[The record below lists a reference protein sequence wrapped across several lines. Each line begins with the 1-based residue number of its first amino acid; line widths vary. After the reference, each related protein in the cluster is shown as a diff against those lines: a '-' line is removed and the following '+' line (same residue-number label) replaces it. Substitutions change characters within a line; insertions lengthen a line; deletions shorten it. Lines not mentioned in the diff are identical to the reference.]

1 MFNTL
6 RSKLY
11 ATFGLTMAMFA
22 VILAILGAVA
32 HDNDAA
38 VQSAYQRDIANA
50 ASLAKAQNAIWA
62 LRWGVAQYLAL
73 GEADSA
79 GRAKVVKDETTHFAA
94 MKEAI
99 DALAG
104 GGLGAA
110 ESQGL
115 NELRNAFKQY
125 YDSRGTWFKLVGEGK
140 AEEAADWRAKTTTP
154 FGAATVKA
162 LTQQFELQ
170 RAATRQQVVKAE
182 AAASRVRMIAGLTLL
197 LLLIP
202 AASIWWTTNRV
213 SGRLDEAVNIA
224 QAVAGGDLGSHIEVT
239 GSDETSRLL
248 AALKVMNEN
257 LHTIVRQV
265 RAGSESITS
274 GSAEIAGGNADLSQ
288 RTEEQASSLQQT
300 AASMSQLAG
309 TVRNS
314 ADTARQAAALADSA
328 SLVAVK
334 GGEVVGQVVST
345 MEEISSSSKKIGDII
360 GVIDSIAFQTNI
372 LALNAAVEAAR
383 AGEQGRGF
391 SVVAS
396 EVRALAQRSAAAAKE
411 IKTLIGASVEK
422 VASGSQLVNDA
433 GRTMGDIVQQVRRVT
448 DLISEISAASSEQT
462 SGIEQVSQAVHL
474 LDQVTQQNASLVE
487 QAAAASESL
496 RSRAGQLAGVVATF
510 RLGDDASQA
519 PEPQRQ

>member
-11 ATFGLTMAMFA
+11 ATFGLTMAVFA
-22 VILAILGAVA
+22 IVLASLGWLA
-32 HDNDAA
+32 HANDSKLQATYQHDIADAA
-38 VQSAYQRDIANA
+38 QLA
-50 ASLAKAQNAIWA
+50 AAQNAIWA
-62 LRWGVAQYLAL
+62 LRWGVAQYIAL
-73 GEADSA
+73 GDADAA
-79 GRAKVVKDETTHFAA
+79 GRARIVEAEATHAQA
-94 MKEAI
+94 MT
-99 DALAG
+99 DALDDLSASAVD
-104 GGLGAA
+104 GAEA
-110 ESQGL
+110 KGIDD
-115 NELRNAFKQY
+115 LRAAFKNY
-125 YDSRGTWFKLVGEGK
+125 FDSRATWFKLVSEGK
-140 AEEAADWRAKTTTP
+140 AQEAAEWRAKTTTP
-154 FGAATVKA
+154 YGAATVKA
-162 LTQQFELQ
+162 LSQQFDLQ
-170 RAATRQQVVKAE
+170 RVATREQVAKAQ
-182 AAASRVRMIAGLTLL
+182 AAAARVRLIGLATLL
-197 LLLIP
+197 LLVIP
-202 AASIWWTTNRV
+202 AVSIWWTTRQV
-213 SGRLDEAVNIA
+213 SRRLDEAVDVA
-224 QAVAGGDLGSHIEVT
+224 QAVADGNLGSRIEVR
-239 GSDETSRLL
+239 GADETGRLL
-248 AALKVMNEN
+248 AALKKMNEN

-274 GSAEIAGGNADLSQ
+274 GSAEIASGNADLSQ

-328 SLVAVK
+328 SQVAVK

-448 DLISEISAASSEQT
+448 DLISEISSASSEQT
-462 SGIEQVSQAVHL
+462 SGIEQVSQAVHV

-496 RSRAGQLAGVVATF
+496 KSQAGQLAGVVATF
-510 RLGDDASQA
+510 RLAEDAAYA
-519 PEPQRQ
+519 P

>member
-1 MFNTL
+1 MFNSL

-11 ATFGLTMAMFA
+11 ATFGLTMAVFT
-22 VILAILGAVA
+22 VVLGVLAWLA
-32 HDNDAA
+32 HANDQALQETYQHDMSDAA
-38 VQSAYQRDIANA
+38 QLA
-50 ASLAKAQNAIWA
+50 AAQNAIWA
-62 LRWGVAQYLAL
+62 LRWGVAQYVAL
-73 GEADSA
+73 GEADAA
-79 GRAKVVKDETTHFAA
+79 GRARIVASEATHAQA
-94 MKEAI
+94 MN
-99 DALAG
+99 DALDDLSASAAG
-104 GGLGAA
+104 GDEAKGL
-110 ESQGL
+110 E
-115 NELRNAFKQY
+115 ELREAFNKY
-125 YDSRGTWFKLVGEGK
+125 FDSRATWFKLLGDGK
-140 AEEAADWRAKTTTP
+140 LEEAAEWRAKTTTP
-154 FGAATVKA
+154 YGAATVKA
-162 LTQQFELQ
+162 LSHQFDLQ
-170 RAATRQQVVKAE
+170 RAATREQVATAQ
-182 AAASRVRMIAGLTLL
+182 AAAARVRMIGLATLA

-202 AASIWWTTNRV
+202 AVSIWWTTRQLTR
-213 SGRLDEAVNIA
+213 RLDEAVDVA
-224 QAVAGGDLGSHIEVT
+224 QAVADGNLGSHIVVS
-239 GSDETSRLL
+239 GADETGRLL
-248 AALKVMNEN
+248 AALKKMNEN

-274 GSAEIAGGNADLSQ
+274 GSAEIASGNADLSQ

-328 SLVAVK
+328 SQVAVK
-334 GGEVVGQVVST
+334 GGEVVSHVVST
-345 MEEISSSSKKIGDII
+345 MEEITSSSKKIGDII

-411 IKTLIGASVEK
+411 IKALIGASVEK
-422 VASGSQLVNDA
+422 VESGSQLVDDA

-474 LDQVTQQNASLVE
+474 LDQVTQQNAALVE
-487 QAAAASESL
+487 QAAASSESL
-496 RSRAGQLAGVVATF
+496 KAQAGQLAGVVATF
-510 RLGDDASQA
+510 RLVEDAA
-519 PEPQRQ
+519 HAA